1 MIITTEAFETF
12 RLDAQELLQQHYEEL
27 TLFKEHINLEPNWD
41 SYLRLEQQKNL
52 VLITARDKGVL
63 VGYTLFFLTNHMH
76 YKSTRVAINDVLFL
90 HKNYRKG
97 FTGIKLLKEAETV
110 LKALG
115 VDKIM
120 WHVKFTN
127 NFGPIL
133 QRMGYVN
140 EEIIF
145 SKMLKE

>member
-1 MIITTEAFETF
+1 MIITTEAIETT
-12 RLDAQELLQQHYEEL
+12 RPDAQELLQQHYEEL

-97 FTGIKLLKEAETV
+97 FTGISFLKKLKL
-110 LKALG
+110 
-115 VDKIM
+115 
-120 WHVKFTN
+120 F
-127 NFGPIL
+127 
-133 QRMGYVN
+133 
-140 EEIIF
+140 
-145 SKMLKE
+145 